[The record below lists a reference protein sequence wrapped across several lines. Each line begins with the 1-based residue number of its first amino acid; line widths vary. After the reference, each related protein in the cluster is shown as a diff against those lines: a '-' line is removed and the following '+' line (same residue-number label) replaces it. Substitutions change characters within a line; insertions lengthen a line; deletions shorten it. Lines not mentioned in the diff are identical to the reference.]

1 LRVTNKSSRFVDPAE
16 HNESENEVIILGLI
30 LWVLGYLLGISILQ
44 TIGTVLLVVGLILL
58 LLGMA
63 GRPVG
68 SRNHYW

>member
-1 LRVTNKSSRFVDPAE
+1 MRMK
-16 HNESENEVIILGLI
+16 VIIFGLI

>member
-1 LRVTNKSSRFVDPAE
+1 MRSTTKVRTK
-16 HNESENEVIILGLI
+16 VIIFGLI

-63 GRPVG
+63 GRQIGPR
-68 SRNHYW
+68 SHYW